1 MMMMSFIR
9 SCTGARGEARG
20 EGDEAVRGFAG
31 AWCPK
36 LPSVHRA
43 WASLRC
49 ERAAPRRCPPSA
61 APLLLRELLVS
72 VLLATVRF

>member
-1 MMMMSFIR
+1 MMMMFFIC

-31 AWCPK
+31 AWCPG
-36 LPSVHRA
+36 VHSA